1 MTFFVFDSA
10 PRRMLAAT
18 LPVAMLSGLMLLAVT
33 PSADAQVRLRGY
45 IAQSTRKATRLFE
58 TGRWEEAEKI
68 YARDVRSNP
77 NSSNNR
83 AYLGI
88 VQAELFKLG
97 AAEESARKALAKD
110 PKNPYAHIALGV
122 VYRNQTASSDMTYRA
137 QREELLNKAANEFK
151 TALRYDANNPDAYNR
166 LGEVY
171 RTQGRL
177 EEASDAFEK
186 AAQLDRNFSEAVANR
201 GTILKAQGR
210 PEEAIRE
217 YRRAIQLNSKNYKAH
232 YYLGEALADQGRYH
246 DAYQALNTSL
256 SQNRNSEMVYAKMG
270 DVLLKQGNESAAIAK
285 YREAIRVKPEYV
297 GAYQKLAQ
305 LFDTRGD
312 GELAVS
318 ELRSALNANPNLD
331 ALKLDAARLSLA
343 VDKPDQALR
352 YYQDVLA
359 KDPANPDALQGLA
372 QTYLV
377 TAQDSAG
384 QGMLGGSDKYV
395 DAEEAIGKALQANP
409 NDLSLH
415 LAMLQVSR
423 LSGKPEL
430 AQQEL
435 EAMTRIAPR
444 NDSERIAQG
453 EALFALGRY
462 QESDP
467 LFRELL
473 TRNQNNPAQQLK
485 IADALKIN
493 GDLDTAAEAY
503 KMVLTR
509 NPQNLKAQRGLHRLD
524 QQRAAADKNL
534 NLAQSFK
541 SVFSKAKKRTAKDY
555 YLESVSLYPRQPEV
569 RLALA
574 KIYQNEDDYGKAI
587 LEYQAYVNLR
597 PDMEAGERERYLSK
611 ISHLQQKLAER
622 QGRSMTP
629 TAARYGAVSP
639 AAASSSMPPYS
650 GAGVTQTMPPLRQQG
665 AASSTS
671 YQAAPYSGR

>member
-1 MTFFVFDSA
+1 MMTPLFGFTPTRV
-10 PRRMLAAT
+10 LAAS
-18 LPVAMLSGLMLLAVT
+18 LPVVLLSGLMLTALT
-33 PSADAQVRLRGY
+33 PSADAQIRLRGY
-45 IAQSTRKATRLFE
+45 IAQSTRKANRLFE

-68 YARDVRSNP
+68 YARDVRNNP
-77 NSSNNR
+77 NSSSAR
-83 AYLGI
+83 AYLAI

-97 AAEESARKALAKD
+97 AAEENARKALARD
-110 PKNPYAHIALGV
+110 SRNPYAHIALGV
-122 VYRNQTASSDMTYRA
+122 AYRNQTASSDMTYRA
-137 QREELLNKAANEFK
+137 QREELLNKAADAFK
-151 TALRYDANNPDAYNR
+151 TAIRLDANNPDAYNR
-166 LGEVY
+166 LGEIY
-171 RTQGRL
+171 RSQGRL
-177 EEASDAFEK
+177 SEAEEAFEK
-186 AAQLDRNFSEAVANR
+186 AAQLDSRFSEAIANR
-201 GTILKAQGR
+201 GTVLKAQGR
-210 PEEAIRE
+210 TDDAIRE
-217 YRRAIQLNSKNYKAH
+217 YRRAIQLNSKNHKAH

-246 DAYQALNTSL
+246 DAYQSLNTAL
-256 SQNRNSEMVYAKMG
+256 YQNRNSEMVFAKMG
-270 DVLLKQGNESAAIAK
+270 DVLQKQGNEAAAIAK
-285 YREAIRVKPEYV
+285 YREAIRIKPEYIP
-297 GAYQKLAQ
+297 AYQKLAQ

-312 GELAVS
+312 GELAVA

-331 ALKLDAARLSLA
+331 ALKLDVARMSLA
-343 VDKPDQALR
+343 VDKPEQALR

-384 QGMLGGSDKYV
+384 QGILGGSDKYV

-423 LSGKPEL
+423 LSGKADL

-435 EAMTRIAPR
+435 EAMTRITPR
-444 NDSERIAQG
+444 NDTERMAQG

-467 LFRELL
+467 LFRQLL
-473 TRNQNNPAQQLK
+473 TLHQNNPAQQLQ
-485 IADALKIN
+485 IADTLKIN

-503 KMVLTR
+503 KMVLAR

-524 QQRAAADKNL
+524 QQRAAAQKNL

-541 SVFSKAKKRTAKDY
+541 SLFSKAKKRTAKDF

-569 RLALA
+569 RLSLA

-611 ISHLQQKLAER
+611 ISHLQQKLAQR
-622 QGRSMTP
+622 QGRM
-629 TAARYGAVSP
+629 AAPSAASYGAVTPS
-639 AAASSSMPPYS
+639 AATMPPYGGMTPAS
-650 GAGVTQTMPPLRQQG
+650 AHNMAPLRQG
-665 AASSTS
+665 VATPS
-671 YQAAPYSGR
+671 YQAMPSNR